1 LFPLS
6 PKPYFSFYLVR
17 SSISENEERRVK
29 ARHDVTQFY
38 QRRKLVS
45 RRELPQADMTIEDNS
60 SLAREEDSSEDDDV
74 EDDTYMPSLRAPICG
89 RGKGLASRSGSG
101 SGAAE
106 EEAFDVEEIT
116 PTSYV
121 HMTQFRLES
130 KGQQQGQTRFSEGKE
145 EGRFEDFYESVII
158 PKNKSESLSQW
169 IYWNYM
175 EGKHD
180 RVFDEVVVAC
190 KAKHLRDIMTFRKN

>member
-6 PKPYFSFYLVR
+6 PKPYFPFYLVR

-60 SLAREEDSSEDDDV
+60 SLAREEDSLEDDDV

-116 PTSYV
+116 PTYYV
-121 HMTQFRLES
+121 HMGNLVFRQPLNSDWREKVS
-130 KGQQQGQTRFSEGKE
+130 NKGKLDLVREKRKE
-145 EGRFEDFYESVII
+145 NSR
-158 PKNKSESLSQW
+158 
-169 IYWNYM
+169 
-175 EGKHD
+175 
-180 RVFDEVVVAC
+180 
-190 KAKHLRDIMTFRKN
+190 TFMIL